1 MLARMIREI
10 KTRMVILVVDDRGM
24 STVEYSIGHNYNHE
38 STGIDCR
45 PTLPS
50 HGRDYLS

>member
-1 MLARMIREI
+1 MTQRLREI
-10 KTRMVILVVDDRGM
+10 RARLIVFAVADDGM
-24 STVEYSIGHNYNHE
+24 STVEYSIADNYNHE

-50 HGRDYLS
+50 HGRNHLT